1 MNVFKIVL
9 TILSSLNLYS
19 QTNISFSTF
28 KIENKQEVKKQDTKK
43 EEVKK
48 EEKKEKTE
56 ENKKEEV
63 RRNQIEMDGKYFNI
77 SPNVLVENLYDYDAV
92 NNKIQTYIDKGGISL
107 AGYSLDT
114 DGKGSLISG
123 HNPGI
128 MGYFA
133 QNIKKGKI
141 ITTYD
146 KNGKARK
153 YKVVEYETTPI
164 NNEGANYVNDKM
176 DELLESLYS
185 KEVFLLQ
192 YCIEPLM
199 YVWKAVPV
207 EE

>member
-19 QTNISFSTF
+19 QAHISFPTL
-28 KIENKQEVKKQDTKK
+28 KVENKQEVKKEEAKK
-43 EEVKK
+43 DETKK
-48 EEKKEKTE
+48 EEKKEENKT
-56 ENKKEEV
+56 KKEEV
-63 RRNQIEMDGKYFNI
+63 RRNQVEMDGRYFNI
-77 SPNVLVENLYDYDAV
+77 SPDVLVENLYDYNAV

-128 MGYFA
+128 MEYFA

-153 YKVVEYETTPI
+153 YKVVAYETTPI
-164 NNEGANYVNDKM
+164 NNEGANYVNDQM

>member
-1 MNVFKIVL
+1 MSVFKIVL

-19 QTNISFSTF
+19 QANISFSTF
-28 KIENKQEVKKQDTKK
+28 KIENKQEVKKEEAKK
-43 EEVKK
+43 DETKK
-48 EEKKEKTE
+48 EEKKEENKT
-56 ENKKEEV
+56 KKEEV
-63 RRNQIEMDGKYFNI
+63 RRNQVEMDGRYFNI
-77 SPNVLVENLYDYDAV
+77 SSDVLVENLYDYNAV

-153 YKVVEYETTPI
+153 YKVVAYETTPI
-164 NNEGANYVNDKM
+164 NNEGANYVNDQM

>member
-1 MNVFKIVL
+1 MSVFKIVL

-19 QTNISFSTF
+19 QAHISFSTL
-28 KIENKQEVKKQDTKK
+28 KVENKQEVKKEEVKK
-43 EEVKK
+43 DEVKK
-48 EEKKEKTE
+48 EEKKEENKT
-56 ENKKEEV
+56 KKEEV
-63 RRNQIEMDGKYFNI
+63 RRNQVEMDGRYFNI
-77 SPNVLVENLYDYDAV
+77 SPDVLVENLYDYNAV

-153 YKVVEYETTPI
+153 YKVVAYETTPI
-164 NNEGANYVNDKM
+164 NNEGANYVNDQM

>member
-9 TILSSLNLYS
+9 IILSSLNLYS
-19 QTNISFSTF
+19 QAHISFPTL
-28 KIENKQEVKKQDTKK
+28 KVENKQEVKKEEAKK
-43 EEVKK
+43 DETKK
-48 EEKKEKTE
+48 EEKKEENKT
-56 ENKKEEV
+56 KKEEV
-63 RRNQIEMDGKYFNI
+63 RRNQVEMDGRYFNI
-77 SPNVLVENLYDYDAV
+77 SPDVLVENLYDYNAV

-153 YKVVEYETTPI
+153 YKVVAYETTPI
-164 NNEGANYVNDKM
+164 NNEGANYVNDQM

>member
-19 QTNISFSTF
+19 QAHISFPTL
-28 KIENKQEVKKQDTKK
+28 KVENKQEVKKEEAKK
-43 EEVKK
+43 DETKK
-48 EEKKEKTE
+48 EEKKEENKT
-56 ENKKEEV
+56 KKEEV
-63 RRNQIEMDGKYFNI
+63 RRNQVEMDGRYFNI
-77 SPNVLVENLYDYDAV
+77 SPNVLVENLYDYNAV

-114 DGKGSLISG
+114 EGKGSLISG

-153 YKVVEYETTPI
+153 YKVVAYETTPI
-164 NNEGANYVNDKM
+164 NNEGANYVNDQM

>member
-19 QTNISFSTF
+19 QAHISFPTL
-28 KIENKQEVKKQDTKK
+28 KVENKQEVKKEEAKK
-43 EEVKK
+43 DETKK
-48 EEKKEKTE
+48 EEKKEENKT
-56 ENKKEEV
+56 KKEEV
-63 RRNQIEMDGKYFNI
+63 RRNQVEMDGRYFNI
-77 SPNVLVENLYDYDAV
+77 SPDVLVENLYDYNAV

-153 YKVVEYETTPI
+153 YKVVAYETTPI
-164 NNEGANYVNDKM
+164 NNEGANYVNEQM

-199 YVWKAVPV
+199 YVWKAVTV

>member
-19 QTNISFSTF
+19 QAHISFPTL
-28 KIENKQEVKKQDTKK
+28 KVENKQEVKKEEVKK
-43 EEVKK
+43 DEVKK
-48 EEKKEKTE
+48 EEKKE
-56 ENKKEEV
+56 ENKTEV
-63 RRNQIEMDGKYFNI
+63 RRNQVEMDGRYFNI

-153 YKVVEYETTPI
+153 YKVVAYETTPI

>member
-1 MNVFKIVL
+1 MSVLKIVL

-19 QTNISFSTF
+19 QSHISFSTF
-28 KIENKQEVKKQDTKK
+28 KIENKQETKK
-43 EEVKK
+43 EEVKKDDVKK

-56 ENKKEEV
+56 KNKEEI
-63 RRNQIEMDGKYFNI
+63 RRNQVEMDGRYFNI
-77 SPNVLVENLYDYDAV
+77 SPDVLVENLYDYNAV

-153 YKVVEYETTPI
+153 YKVVAYETTPI
-164 NNEGANYVNDKM
+164 NNEGANYVNDQM

>member
-19 QTNISFSTF
+19 QAHISFPTL
-28 KIENKQEVKKQDTKK
+28 KVENKQEVKKEEAKK
-43 EEVKK
+43 DETKK
-48 EEKKEKTE
+48 EEKKEENKT
-56 ENKKEEV
+56 KKEEV
-63 RRNQIEMDGKYFNI
+63 RRNQVEMDGRYFNI
-77 SPNVLVENLYDYDAV
+77 SPDVLVENLYDYNAV

-153 YKVVEYETTPI
+153 YKMVAYETTPI
-164 NNEGANYVNDKM
+164 NNEGANYVNDQM

>member
-19 QTNISFSTF
+19 QAHISFPTL
-28 KIENKQEVKKQDTKK
+28 KVENKQEVKKEEAKK
-43 EEVKK
+43 DETKK
-48 EEKKEKTE
+48 EEKKEENKT
-56 ENKKEEV
+56 KKEEV
-63 RRNQIEMDGKYFNI
+63 RRNQVEMDGRYFNI
-77 SPNVLVENLYDYDAV
+77 SPNVLVENLYDYNAV

-153 YKVVEYETTPI
+153 YKVVAYETTPI
-164 NNEGANYVNDKM
+164 NNEGANYVNDQM

>member
-19 QTNISFSTF
+19 QAHISFPTL
-28 KIENKQEVKKQDTKK
+28 KVENKQEVKKEEAKK
-43 EEVKK
+43 DETKK
-48 EEKKEKTE
+48 EEKKEENKT
-56 ENKKEEV
+56 KKEEV
-63 RRNQIEMDGKYFNI
+63 RRNQVEMDGRYFNI
-77 SPNVLVENLYDYDAV
+77 SPDVLVENLYDYNAV

-164 NNEGANYVNDKM
+164 NNEGANYVNDQM

>member
-19 QTNISFSTF
+19 QTHISFPTL
-28 KIENKQEVKKQDTKK
+28 KVENKQEVKK
-43 EEVKK
+43 EEVKKDETKK
-48 EEKKEKTE
+48 EEKKE
-56 ENKKEEV
+56 ENKTKTEEV
-63 RRNQIEMDGKYFNI
+63 RRNQVEMDGRYFNI
-77 SPNVLVENLYDYDAV
+77 SPDVLVENLYDYNAV

-153 YKVVEYETTPI
+153 YKVVAYETTPI
-164 NNEGANYVNDKM
+164 NNEGANYVNDQM

>member
-1 MNVFKIVL
+1 MSVFKIVL

-19 QTNISFSTF
+19 QANISFSTF
-28 KIENKQEVKKQDTKK
+28 KIENKQEVKKEEAKK
-43 EEVKK
+43 DETKK
-48 EEKKEKTE
+48 EEKKEENKT
-56 ENKKEEV
+56 KKEEV
-63 RRNQIEMDGKYFNI
+63 RRNQVEMDGRYFNI
-77 SPNVLVENLYDYDAV
+77 SPDVLVENLYDYNAV

-153 YKVVEYETTPI
+153 YKVVAYETTPI
-164 NNEGANYVNDKM
+164 NNEGANYVNDQM

>member
-19 QTNISFSTF
+19 QAHISFPTL
-28 KIENKQEVKKQDTKK
+28 KVENKQEVKKEEAKK
-43 EEVKK
+43 DETKK
-48 EEKKEKTE
+48 EEKKEENKT
-56 ENKKEEV
+56 KKEEV
-63 RRNQIEMDGKYFNI
+63 RRNQVELDGRYFNI
-77 SPNVLVENLYDYDAV
+77 SPDVLVENLYDYNAV

-153 YKVVEYETTPI
+153 YKVVAYETTPI
-164 NNEGANYVNDKM
+164 NNEGANYVNDQM

>member
-19 QTNISFSTF
+19 QAHISFPTL
-28 KIENKQEVKKQDTKK
+28 KVENKQEVKKEEAKK
-43 EEVKK
+43 DETKK
-48 EEKKEKTE
+48 EEKKEENKT
-56 ENKKEEV
+56 KKEEV
-63 RRNQIEMDGKYFNI
+63 RRNQVEMDGRYFNI
-77 SPNVLVENLYDYDAV
+77 SPDVLVENLYDYNAV

-153 YKVVEYETTPI
+153 YKVVAYETTPI
-164 NNEGANYVNDKM
+164 NNEGANYVNDQM

>member
-19 QTNISFSTF
+19 QAHISFPTL
-28 KIENKQEVKKQDTKK
+28 KVENKQEVKKEEAKK
-43 EEVKK
+43 DETKK
-48 EEKKEKTE
+48 EEKKEENKT
-56 ENKKEEV
+56 KKEEV
-63 RRNQIEMDGKYFNI
+63 RRNQVEMDGRYFNI
-77 SPNVLVENLYDYDAV
+77 SPDVLVENLYDYNAV

-133 QNIKKGKI
+133 QI

-153 YKVVEYETTPI
+153 YKVVAYETTPI
-164 NNEGANYVNDKM
+164 NNEGANYVNDQM

>member
-19 QTNISFSTF
+19 QAHISFPTL
-28 KIENKQEVKKQDTKK
+28 KVENKQEVKKEEDKK
-43 EEVKK
+43 DETKK
-48 EEKKEKTE
+48 EEKKEENKT
-56 ENKKEEV
+56 KKEEV
-63 RRNQIEMDGKYFNI
+63 RRNQVEMDGRYFNI
-77 SPNVLVENLYDYDAV
+77 SPNVLVENLYDYNAV

-153 YKVVEYETTPI
+153 YKVVAYETTPI
-164 NNEGANYVNDKM
+164 NNEGANYVNDQM

-207 EE
+207 EK

>member
-19 QTNISFSTF
+19 QTHISFPTL
-28 KIENKQEVKKQDTKK
+28 KVENKQEVKKEEAKK
-43 EEVKK
+43 DETKK
-48 EEKKEKTE
+48 EEKKEENKT
-56 ENKKEEV
+56 KKEEV
-63 RRNQIEMDGKYFNI
+63 RRNQVEMDGRYFNI
-77 SPNVLVENLYDYDAV
+77 SPDVLVENLYDYNAV

-153 YKVVEYETTPI
+153 YKVVAYETTPI
-164 NNEGANYVNDKM
+164 NNEGANYVNDQM

>member
-19 QTNISFSTF
+19 QAHISFPTL
-28 KIENKQEVKKQDTKK
+28 KVENKQEVKK
-43 EEVKK
+43 EEVKKDETKK
-48 EEKKEKTE
+48 EEKKE
-56 ENKKEEV
+56 ENKTKTEEV
-63 RRNQIEMDGKYFNI
+63 RRNQVEMDGRYFNI
-77 SPNVLVENLYDYDAV
+77 SPDVLVENLYDYNAV

-153 YKVVEYETTPI
+153 YKVVAYETTPI
-164 NNEGANYVNDKM
+164 NNEGANYVNDQM

>member
-19 QTNISFSTF
+19 QTHISFPTL
-28 KIENKQEVKKQDTKK
+28 KVENKQEVKK
-43 EEVKK
+43 EEVKKDETKK
-48 EEKKEKTE
+48 EEKKE
-56 ENKKEEV
+56 ENKTKTEEV
-63 RRNQIEMDGKYFNI
+63 RRNQVEMDGRYFNI

-153 YKVVEYETTPI
+153 YKVVAYETTPI

>member
-19 QTNISFSTF
+19 QAHISFPTL
-28 KIENKQEVKKQDTKK
+28 KVENKQEVKKEEAKK
-43 EEVKK
+43 DETKK
-48 EEKKEKTE
+48 EEKKEENKT
-56 ENKKEEV
+56 KKEEV
-63 RRNQIEMDGKYFNI
+63 RRNQVEMDGRYFNI
-77 SPNVLVENLYDYDAV
+77 SPDVLVENLYDYNAV

-176 DELLESLYS
+176 DELLETLYS

>member
-19 QTNISFSTF
+19 QAHISFPTL
-28 KIENKQEVKKQDTKK
+28 KVENKQEVKKEEAKK
-43 EEVKK
+43 DETKK
-48 EEKKEKTE
+48 EEKKEENKT
-56 ENKKEEV
+56 KKEEV
-63 RRNQIEMDGKYFNI
+63 RRNQVEMDGRYFNI
-77 SPNVLVENLYDYDAV
+77 SPDVLVENLYDYNAV

-114 DGKGSLISG
+114 DDKGSLISG

-128 MGYFA
+128 MEYFA

-153 YKVVEYETTPI
+153 YKVVAYETTPI
-164 NNEGANYVNDKM
+164 NNEGANYVNDQM

>member
-1 MNVFKIVL
+1 MNVLKIVL

-19 QTNISFSTF
+19 QSHFSFPTL
-28 KIENKQEVKKQDTKK
+28 KVENKQETKK
-43 EEVKK
+43 EEVKKDEVKK
-48 EEKKEKTE
+48 EEKKE
-56 ENKKEEV
+56 ENKTEV
-63 RRNQIEMDGKYFNI
+63 RRNQVEMDGRYFNI

-92 NNKIQTYIDKGGISL
+92 NSKIQTYIDKGGISL

-153 YKVVEYETTPI
+153 YKVVAYETTPI
-164 NNEGANYVNDKM
+164 NNEGANYVNDQM

>member
-19 QTNISFSTF
+19 QTHISFPTL
-28 KIENKQEVKKQDTKK
+28 KVENKQEVKKEEAKK
-43 EEVKK
+43 DETKK
-48 EEKKEKTE
+48 EEKKE
-56 ENKKEEV
+56 ENKIKKEEV
-63 RRNQIEMDGKYFNI
+63 RRNQVEMDGRYFNI

-164 NNEGANYVNDKM
+164 NNEGANYVNDRM
-176 DELLESLYS
+176 ETLLDDLYN

>member
-1 MNVFKIVL
+1 MSVFKIVL

-19 QTNISFSTF
+19 QANISFSTF
-28 KIENKQEVKKQDTKK
+28 KIENKQEVKK
-43 EEVKK
+43 EEVKKDETKK
-48 EEKKEKTE
+48 EEKKEENKT
-56 ENKKEEV
+56 KKEEV
-63 RRNQIEMDGKYFNI
+63 RRNQVEMDGRYFNI
-77 SPNVLVENLYDYDAV
+77 SPDVLVENLYDYNAV

-153 YKVVEYETTPI
+153 YKVVAYETTPI
-164 NNEGANYVNDKM
+164 NNEGANYVNDQM

>member
-1 MNVFKIVL
+1 MKVFKIVL

-19 QTNISFSTF
+19 QAHISFPTL
-28 KIENKQEVKKQDTKK
+28 KVENKQEVKKEEAKK
-43 EEVKK
+43 DETKK
-48 EEKKEKTE
+48 EEKKEENKT
-56 ENKKEEV
+56 KKEEV
-63 RRNQIEMDGKYFNI
+63 RRNQVEMDGRYFNI
-77 SPNVLVENLYDYDAV
+77 SPDVLVENLYDYNAV

-153 YKVVEYETTPI
+153 YKVVAYETTPI
-164 NNEGANYVNDKM
+164 NNEGANYVNDQM

>member
-19 QTNISFSTF
+19 QAHISFSTL
-28 KIENKQEVKKQDTKK
+28 KVENKQEVKK
-43 EEVKK
+43 EEVKKDETKK
-48 EEKKEKTE
+48 EEKKEENKT
-56 ENKKEEV
+56 KKEEV
-63 RRNQIEMDGKYFNI
+63 RRNQVEMDGRYFNI

-92 NNKIQTYIDKGGISL
+92 NSKIQTYIDKGGISL

-176 DELLESLYS
+176 DELLETLYS

>member
-19 QTNISFSTF
+19 QAHISFPIL
-28 KIENKQEVKKQDTKK
+28 KVENKQEVKK
-43 EEVKK
+43 EEVKVKK
-48 EEKKEKTE
+48 EEKKEENKT
-56 ENKKEEV
+56 KKEEV
-63 RRNQIEMDGKYFNI
+63 RRNQVEMDGRYFNI

-92 NNKIQTYIDKGGISL
+92 NSKIQTYIDKGGISL

-207 EE
+207 GE

>member
-1 MNVFKIVL
+1 MSIFKIVL

-19 QTNISFSTF
+19 QTHISFPTL
-28 KIENKQEVKKQDTKK
+28 KVENKQEVKKEEAKK
-43 EEVKK
+43 DETKK
-48 EEKKEKTE
+48 EEKKEENKT
-56 ENKKEEV
+56 KKEEV
-63 RRNQIEMDGKYFNI
+63 RRNQVEMDCRYFNI
-77 SPNVLVENLYDYDAV
+77 SPDVLVENLYDYNAV

-153 YKVVEYETTPI
+153 YKVVAYETTPI
-164 NNEGANYVNDKM
+164 NNEGANYVNDQM

>member
-19 QTNISFSTF
+19 QTHISFPTL
-28 KIENKQEVKKQDTKK
+28 KVENKQEVKKEEAKK
-43 EEVKK
+43 DETKK
-48 EEKKEKTE
+48 EEKKEENKT
-56 ENKKEEV
+56 KKEEV
-63 RRNQIEMDGKYFNI
+63 RRNQVEMDGRYFNI
-77 SPNVLVENLYDYDAV
+77 SPDVLVENLYDYNAV

-153 YKVVEYETTPI
+153 YKVVAYETTPI

>member
-1 MNVFKIVL
+1 MNIFKIVL

-19 QTNISFSTF
+19 QAHISFPTL
-28 KIENKQEVKKQDTKK
+28 KVENKQEVKKEEAKK
-43 EEVKK
+43 DETKK
-48 EEKKEKTE
+48 EEKKEENKT
-56 ENKKEEV
+56 KKEEV
-63 RRNQIEMDGKYFNI
+63 RRNQVEMDGRYFNI
-77 SPNVLVENLYDYDAV
+77 SPNVLVENLYDYNAV

-153 YKVVEYETTPI
+153 YKVVAYETTPI
-164 NNEGANYVNDKM
+164 NNEGANYVNDQM

>member
-19 QTNISFSTF
+19 QSHISFPTL
-28 KIENKQEVKKQDTKK
+28 KVENKQEVKKEEAKK
-43 EEVKK
+43 DETKK
-48 EEKKEKTE
+48 EEKKEENKT
-56 ENKKEEV
+56 KKEEV
-63 RRNQIEMDGKYFNI
+63 RRNQVEMDGRYFNI
-77 SPNVLVENLYDYDAV
+77 SPDVLVENLYDYNAV

-153 YKVVEYETTPI
+153 YKVVAYETTPI
-164 NNEGANYVNDKM
+164 NNEGANYVNDQM

>member
-19 QTNISFSTF
+19 QAHISFSTL
-28 KIENKQEVKKQDTKK
+28 KVENKQEVKK
-43 EEVKK
+43 EEVKKDETKK
-48 EEKKEKTE
+48 EEKKEENKT
-56 ENKKEEV
+56 KKEEV
-63 RRNQIEMDGKYFNI
+63 RRNQVEMDGRYFNI

-92 NNKIQTYIDKGGISL
+92 NSKIQTYIDKGGISL

-153 YKVVEYETTPI
+153 YKVVAYETTPI
-164 NNEGANYVNDKM
+164 NNEGANYVNDQM

>member
-19 QTNISFSTF
+19 QAHISFPTL
-28 KIENKQEVKKQDTKK
+28 KVENKQEVKKEEAKK
-43 EEVKK
+43 DETKK
-48 EEKKEKTE
+48 EEKKEENKT
-56 ENKKEEV
+56 KKEEV
-63 RRNQIEMDGKYFNI
+63 RRNQVEMDGRYFNI
-77 SPNVLVENLYDYDAV
+77 SPDVLVENLYDYNAV

-123 HNPGI
+123 YNPGI

-153 YKVVEYETTPI
+153 YKMVAYETTPI
-164 NNEGANYVNDKM
+164 NNEGANYVNDQM

>member
-1 MNVFKIVL
+1 MSIFKIVL

-19 QTNISFSTF
+19 QAHISFPTL
-28 KIENKQEVKKQDTKK
+28 KVENKQEVKKEEAKK
-43 EEVKK
+43 DETKK
-48 EEKKEKTE
+48 EEKKEENKT
-56 ENKKEEV
+56 KKEEV
-63 RRNQIEMDGKYFNI
+63 RRNQVEMDGRYFNI
-77 SPNVLVENLYDYDAV
+77 SPDVLVENLYDYNAV

-153 YKVVEYETTPI
+153 YKVVAYETTPI
-164 NNEGANYVNDKM
+164 NNEGANYVNDQM

>member
-19 QTNISFSTF
+19 QAHISFPTL
-28 KIENKQEVKKQDTKK
+28 KVENKQEVKKEEAKK
-43 EEVKK
+43 DETKK
-48 EEKKEKTE
+48 EEKKEENKT
-56 ENKKEEV
+56 KKEEV
-63 RRNQIEMDGKYFNI
+63 RRNQVEMDGRYFNI
-77 SPNVLVENLYDYDAV
+77 SPNVLVENLYDYNAV

-153 YKVVEYETTPI
+153 YKVVAYETTPI
-164 NNEGANYVNDKM
+164 NNEGANYVNDQM

-207 EE
+207 EK

>member
-1 MNVFKIVL
+1 MSVFKIVL

-28 KIENKQEVKKQDTKK
+28 KIENKQEVKKEEAKK
-43 EEVKK
+43 DEAKK
-48 EEKKEKTE
+48 EEKKEENKT
-56 ENKKEEV
+56 KKEEV
-63 RRNQIEMDGKYFNI
+63 RRNQVEMDGRYFNI
-77 SPNVLVENLYDYDAV
+77 SPDVLVENLYDYNAV

-146 KNGKARK
+146 KNGKVRK
-153 YKVVEYETTPI
+153 YKVVAYETTPI
-164 NNEGANYVNDKM
+164 NNEGANYVNDQM

>member
-1 MNVFKIVL
+1 MSVFKIVL

-48 EEKKEKTE
+48 EEKKE
-56 ENKKEEV
+56 
-63 RRNQIEMDGKYFNI
+63 NQVEMDGRYFNI

-153 YKVVEYETTPI
+153 YKVVAYETTPI